1 MNILRS
7 KALILLMMLAPL
19 SAAHAIKVSYIYDAA
34 GRLTAVNYNGTSRTA
49 FGYDKNGNMLS
60 RTNTVTPPTHPAIV
74 LAANYVGLVDNA
86 SPNAVNVAPITLKLM
101 NTGTFSG
108 KATIEGVAYPI
119 AGTFAADGTTPA
131 INFARKP
138 APGTYT
144 LTLSLDVA
152 GGTRQVTGTLTSNG
166 LAGGDFASTVL
177 LDRSNYNTTTQ
188 LLPAGLAGNY
198 TAIFLPGENTV
209 TVPQGDGYATVK
221 ITSSG
226 GITAAGKLAD
236 GTAITH
242 SSTLIGDAVWPVF
255 ISFYKT
261 GYIYG
266 RVVFASIP
274 GASDFSGPMTWLK
287 PATTGPLYP
296 GQFFTKPTL
305 LGSKYD
311 VPATNQRALAFL
323 NKVPNAIFTASGAS
337 LQVDPLMRDITL
349 DIKNKFITPVDAAKL
364 KLTLTTPSGAISGSF
379 VDGTATRTLG
389 GVIFQEQ
396 NIASGFFANPDIAVK
411 RTGPIQIEAKP

>member
-1 MNILRS
+1 M
-7 KALILLMMLAPL
+7 KTLILLLAV
-19 SAAHAIKVSYIYDAA
+19 AAAASPAFAIKVSYTYDAA

-49 FGYDKNGNMLS
+49 YGYDKNGNLLS
-60 RTNTVTPPTHPAIV
+60 RTNTTTPPTHPAIV

-86 SPNAVNVAPITLKLM
+86 SPTAVNVAPITLKLM

-108 KATIEGVAYPI
+108 KITIEGVAYPI
-119 AGTFAADGTTPA
+119 AGTFAADGTTAA
-131 INFARKP
+131 IALARKP

-144 LTLSLDVA
+144 LTLALDVA
-152 GGTRQVTGTLTSNG
+152 GGTRQITGSLTSNG
-166 LAGGDFASTVL
+166 LAANNFNDSTVL

-236 GTAITH
+236 GTTITH
-242 SSTLIGDAVWPVF
+242 SSSLIGEAVWPLF

-261 GYIYG
+261 GYLYG
-266 RVVFASIP
+266 RVVFASDP
-274 GASDFSGPMTWLK
+274 GTSDFAGPMTWLK
-287 PATTGPLYP
+287 PATTGTLYP

-311 VPATNQRALAFL
+311 VPPTNQRALQFL
-323 NKVPNAIFTASGAS
+323 NTVPNATFTAIGPAIAGATFT
-337 LQVDPLMRDITL
+337 RDITL

-364 KLTLTTPSGAISGSF
+364 KLTLTVPSGLISGTF
-379 VDGTATRTLG
+379 ADGTPIRTLG
-389 GVIFQEQ
+389 GVVFQEQ
-396 NIASGFFANPDIAVK
+396 NIASGFFSNTTVK
-411 RTGPIQIEAKP
+411 QTGPIQIQEP